1 MARTTA
7 LIQIA
12 ATAALTAAANA
23 QELRFVEG
31 STAKIEQLTGDF
43 DRQREQPTRSRTEER
58 AGVIGTDLGTSF
70 EHEGR
75 LYFLFGD
82 TLGRP
87 GDRDAIAW
95 TDADRPES
103 IPLEFPIEQ
112 DGKFRPVTIE
122 GVSQAAFE
130 VPTGAISIDGVI
142 HAVYT
147 TDHTQAKTMGRS
159 LLAASRDDGATFNRI
174 YNLSS
179 DKFINVSFLWRG
191 DWIYLF
197 GSGDYRKSS
206 VHLARVEPDRIADRE
221 ALRFYAGSDESGE
234 PRWVEAE
241 AEAAPIFR
249 HDVVGELSA
258 GFLEPLGR
266 FVLLYNSRG
275 PHGIVLRSSTAPWGP
290 WSDPILIFD
299 PRRDNAYGAFLHRP
313 KTPRHPE
320 DDGLSGPDAGRPSSR
335 VRAHCALSHTGL
347 GMQRSVCRCQRAIES
362 GTRASSCSGVNV
374 SGAVYMAPTRR
385 SEPSPCFS

>member
-1 MARTTA
+1 MRRTTC

-12 ATAALTAAANA
+12 ATATLAATANA
-23 QELRFVEG
+23 QDLRFVEG
-31 STAKIEQLTGDF
+31 STAKVEQLTGDL
-43 DRQREQPTRSRTEER
+43 DRQRGEPTRSRTEER

-70 EHEGR
+70 EHDGR

-95 TDADRPES
+95 TDADRPGS
-103 IPLEFPIEQ
+103 ISLEFPIEA

-147 TDHTQAKTMGRS
+147 TDHTPAKTMGRS
-159 LLAASRDDGATFNRI
+159 LLAASRDDGVTFNRI
-174 YNLSS
+174 YELSS
-179 DKFINVSFLWRG
+179 DKFINVSFLRRG

-197 GSGDYRKSS
+197 GSGDYRESS
-206 VHLARVEPDRIADRE
+206 VHLARVEPGRIADRE
-221 ALRFYAGSDESGE
+221 ALRFYAGSDEMGR

-241 AEAAPIFR
+241 AEAVPIFR

-258 GFLEPLGR
+258 GFLGPLGR
-266 FVLLYNSRG
+266 YVLLYNSRG
-275 PHGIVLRSSTAPWGP
+275 PHGIVLRSSATPWGP
-290 WSDPILIFD
+290 WSDPVLIFD
-299 PRRDNAYGAFLHRP
+299 PRRDGAYGAFLHL
-313 KTPRHPE
+313 PRSPSHPE
-320 DDGLSGPDAGRPSSR
+320 DDGLSEPENAATRGDPYGPYLMGRYTEAIADGRCRIYYTMSTWNPYQVVVMRTDLERIAPPS
-335 VRAHCALSHTGL
+335 
-347 GMQRSVCRCQRAIES
+347 IDP
-362 GTRASSCSGVNV
+362 
-374 SGAVYMAPTRR
+374 APVDSAR
-385 SEPSPCFS
+385 P